1 MRVRVFYHDK
11 CFDGASSAALFSR
24 FYQERIRNDV
34 QFEFTGLLH
43 RAGALFDERQ
53 FDGDENA
60 IVDFKYSSSPKI
72 NWWFDHHE
80 SAFLS
85 PEDAAHFEQ
94 DQGNRKF
101 YDPDFKSCTSFI
113 AMVAEQRF
121 GFNAASV
128 ADLVHWTDV
137 IDGALYEDA
146 KTAVEMKAPA
156 MKLTMVIESAPDS
169 NFVPQ
174 LIPLLATKSLAEIL
188 EAPFVAP
195 LLPPLL
201 KRHELSIGILKERSE
216 CKDQTIFFDVTDQE
230 LEGYNKFVP
239 YYLHPESIYSV
250 GLSKSSFRVKVSVGS
265 NPWAP
270 SEPTVNLAKVCERYG
285 GGGHARVGAISFD
298 VTKHEDAR
306 RASFRDCR
314 GIACGGAGA
323 GRRLKDQARF
333 FFARA
338 VLTFSILRDWMAANS
353 LPGKCRSKGQLK
365 NPRFLFLTGDVYEAV
380 QQHTSRHKT
389 QKERPAFPLQPSML
403 VFGWSDEGL
412 TNCLV

>member
-1 MRVRVFYHDK
+1 LRVRVFYHDK

-24 FYQERIRNDV
+24 FYRERIRNDV

-43 RAGALFDERQ
+43 RAGALFDENQ

-72 NWWFDHHE
+72 TWWFDHHE
-80 SAFLS
+80 SAFLT

-113 AMVAEQRF
+113 AMIAEQRF
-121 GFNAASV
+121 GFNASSV
-128 ADLVHWTDV
+128 ADLVRWTDI

-146 KTAVEMKAPA
+146 KTAVEMNAPA

-174 LIPLLATKSLAEIL
+174 LIPLLATKPLGEIL

-201 KRHELSIGILKERSE
+201 KRHELSIGILKERTE
-216 CKDQTIFFDVTDQE
+216 CKDGTIFFDVTDQE
-230 LEGYNKFVP
+230 LEGYNKFIP

-270 SEPTVNLAKVCERYG
+270 SEPTVNLAKVCERWG

-298 VTKHEDAR
+298 VTKQEEAR
-306 RASFRDCR
+306 RAAFEIVNELRASVRAR
-314 GIACGGAGA
+314 LAG
-323 GRRLKDQARF
+323 
-333 FFARA
+333 
-338 VLTFSILRDWMAANS
+338 
-353 LPGKCRSKGQLK
+353 
-365 NPRFLFLTGDVYEAV
+365 
-380 QQHTSRHKT
+380 
-389 QKERPAFPLQPSML
+389 
-403 VFGWSDEGL
+403 
-412 TNCLV
+412 